1 MEESNKINVHVSGLV
16 TNARLQK
23 GFSTLKEF
31 YREKNP
37 SIDYQTWLHIE
48 SGRRVPAPATLVL
61 MGDLLGIARE
71 DLIIAYCKDK
81 FEDQLSHQVLEAFQT
96 KGLFELSTLMEAKDH
111 DRTFDYV
118 FSTEQVQAMQNDLRL
133 RLYLM
138 YTYDEEHNTTT
149 ARLAHFFGVEEDE
162 SKAVVAQLQSLGLV
176 EVIGDQVKKIHSH
189 TTLPMTADI
198 FNLRKQILIKTLE
211 LNAKPESYICNYHVQ
226 MSEKS
231 YKKIL
236 GLFDFVEANLIKLE
250 KEDRKETNSL
260 RFQIAMT
267 GSRISEGSDD
277 RKRQSISS

>member
-1 MEESNKINVHVSGLV
+1 MEESNKINVHVSGLI

-48 SGRRVPAPATLVL
+48 SGRRVPAPATLVA
-61 MGDLLGIARE
+61 MGDLLEISRE
-71 DLIIAYCKDK
+71 DLILAFCKDK
-81 FEDQLSHQVLEAFQT
+81 FEDQLSHQVLDAFQT

-138 YTYDEEHNTTT
+138 YTYDHEHLTTID
-149 ARLAHFFGVEEDE
+149 RLASFFDVKVSE
-162 SKAVVAQLQSLGLV
+162 SQMVVDQLKTLGLV
-176 EVIGDQVKKIHSH
+176 EVFGDQVKKIHCH

-211 LNAKPESYICNYHVQ
+211 LNAKPESYICNYHVE

-231 YKKIL
+231 YRKIL

-250 KEDRKETNSL
+250 KEDRNDTNSL

-267 GSRISEGSDD
+267 GSRISGECDE
-277 RKRQSISS
+277 RKRQSINS